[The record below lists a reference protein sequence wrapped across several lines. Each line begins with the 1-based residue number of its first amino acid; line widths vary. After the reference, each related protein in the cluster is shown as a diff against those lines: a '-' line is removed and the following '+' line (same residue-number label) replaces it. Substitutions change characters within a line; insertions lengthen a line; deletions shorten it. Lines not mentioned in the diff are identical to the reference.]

1 MVRIKEASNME
12 RWRERV
18 SGSGGLNASG
28 LGAVEE
34 SYQEPDVEVV
44 MSEPLRVVRA
54 SAIRE

>member
-1 MVRIKEASNME
+1 ME